1 MMNAKELLKKLNEMD
16 LQMKEPEGNPIE
28 LLINQEAGKL
38 GLEFDLSANKEVCM
52 NTNDLL
58 VICENIYEMGY
69 EDGANSEKQEPT
81 NESINEIA
89 MERYISVEPGN
100 SEFNPSFSCSIVLY
114 EGGKPVQSFGL
125 HLPDNCDDQEIREF
139 AKQHFDNITDDIRVQ
154 WY

>member
-1 MMNAKELLKKLNEMD
+1 MKIQELLNKLNEMD

-69 EDGANSEKQEPT
+69 EDGANSEMQEST

-89 MERYISVEPGN
+89 MERYLRVEPSDFAEDGK
-100 SEFNPSFSCSIVLY
+100 SALVLY
-114 EGGKPVQSFGL
+114 QGNDKEDDILFKL
-125 HLPDNCDDQEIREF
+125 NDNMTDKDIREI
-139 AKQHFDNITDDIRVQ
+139 AKKYFNNITDDIRVA

>member
-69 EDGANSEKQEPT
+69 EDGANSEMQEPT

-89 MERYISVEPGN
+89 MERYLSVEYN
-100 SEFNPSFSCSIVLY
+100 EADPSKQTLVLY
-114 EGGKPVQSFGL
+114 NGPAVVDSELINLEDPL
-125 HLPDNCDDQEIREF
+125 HTTDQEVREL
-139 AKQHFDNITDDIRVQ
+139 AKTFWDNITDDIKVA

>member
-69 EDGANSEKQEPT
+69 EDGANSEMQEPT

-89 MERYISVEPGN
+89 MERYLSVEYN
-100 SEFNPSFSCSIVLY
+100 EADPSKQTLVLY
-114 EGGKPVQSFGL
+114 NGPTVVDSELINLEDPL
-125 HLPDNCDDQEIREF
+125 HTPDQEVREL
-139 AKQHFDNITDDIRVQ
+139 AKTFWDNITDDIKVA